1 MDNIC
6 TTVPYHRTTVPYHR
20 TTVPYSQPY
29 WVLATHIHAY
39 FEKHNIYI
47 FIEAWNYTDIFGKY
61 PTVGS
66 TSVPFLASQDINND
80 LTSGSKS
87 GDPGDQYRLWC
98 VYPDVTAG
106 HLIPW

>member
-1 MDNIC
+1 MIYLFVYIYN
-6 TTVPYHRTTVPYHR
+6 T
-20 TTVPYSQPY
+20 YS
-29 WVLATHIHAY
+29 
-39 FEKHNIYI
+39 IYI

-87 GDPGDQYRLWC
+87 GDPGDQLLWF
-98 VYPDVTAG
+98 DND
-106 HLIPW
+106 L

>member
-1 MDNIC
+1 MIYLFVYIYIYN
-6 TTVPYHRTTVPYHR
+6 T
-20 TTVPYSQPY
+20 YS
-29 WVLATHIHAY
+29 
-39 FEKHNIYI
+39 IYI

-87 GDPGDQYRLWC
+87 GDPGDQYRL
-98 VYPDVTAG
+98 
-106 HLIPW
+106 

>member
-1 MDNIC
+1 MNWQLGKCGRAVRFCSSKQCSRMCRLQIHVIDFPKLRFHMDDIFIC
-6 TTVPYHRTTVPYHR
+6 IYI
-20 TTVPYSQPY
+20 
-29 WVLATHIHAY
+29 IHMVY
-39 FEKHNIYI
+39 IYI

-87 GDPGDQYRLWC
+87 GDPGDQYRL
-98 VYPDVTAG
+98 
-106 HLIPW
+106 